1 MGNID
6 YFIEL
11 SLYNRDKL
19 IKQLEEAISF
29 IHLMEK
35 ELMTNQANEKKRI
48 LQRKRYDNAIRY
60 YNELIKEAKKENLSC
75 SREELANNIL
85 KL

>member
-1 MGNID
+1 
-6 YFIEL
+6 
-11 SLYNRDKL
+11 
-19 IKQLEEAISF
+19 
-29 IHLMEK
+29 
-35 ELMTNQANEKKRI
+35 MTNQANEKKRI

>member
-1 MGNID
+1 MNID
-6 YFIEL
+6 CFTEL
-11 SLYNRDKL
+11 NLNDRAKL
-19 IKQLEEAISF
+19 IKELEEAINF

-35 ELMTNQANEKKRI
+35 ELVQNSSNGKKRI